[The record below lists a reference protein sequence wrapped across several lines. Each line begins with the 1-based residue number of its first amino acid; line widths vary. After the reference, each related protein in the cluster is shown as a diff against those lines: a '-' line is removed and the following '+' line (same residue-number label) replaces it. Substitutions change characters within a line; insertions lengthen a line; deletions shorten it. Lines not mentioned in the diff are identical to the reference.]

1 MTAIIDG
8 STIETRE
15 QLHDTLAAQLALPAY
30 YGRTLDALHDCLT
43 DVFEPTELRVIRTDA
58 LTERLGLYAEVLHD
72 VLRDASEENSRLQIV
87 WED

>member
-15 QLHDTLAAQLALPAY
+15 QLHDALAAQLALPEY

-43 DVFEPTELRVIRTDA
+43 DVFEPFELRVIHADA
-58 LTERLGLYAEVLHD
+58 LAERLGLYAEVLHD
-72 VLRDASEENSRLQIV
+72 VLRDAGEENPRLQIV